1 MVNAIFQ
8 LVSNS
13 IYTSLAILGTGT
25 LIAKV
30 GVFLKTYEE
39 EKQDSYKKAFDKTM
53 ISSIEELNFCI
64 DSFKK
69 IITTSSRAGYL
80 LTDIAFG
87 NKIIQ
92 KDKSG
97 KLYIAEKSKMYSQYE
112 GTIQDLNTKVKK
124 YQEELE
130 RIKREKMNEM
140 KNKKKM
146 KYESDE
152 EKNDETTDDE
162 NIQKRFNIQKDTDDE
177 EEEFTLE
184 QK

>member
-13 IYTSLAILGTGT
+13 IYTSLAILGTGA
-25 LIAKV
+25 LISKV

-39 EKQDSYKKAFDKTM
+39 EKHDSYKKAFDKTI

-64 DSFKK
+64 DSLKK
-69 IITTSSRAGYL
+69 IVTTSSRAGYL
-80 LTDIAFG
+80 LTDLAFG
-87 NKIIQ
+87 NKVVQ

-97 KLYIAEKSKMYSQYE
+97 RLFIAEKSKMYSQYE
-112 GTIQDLNTKVKK
+112 GTIQNLHTKVKQ
-124 YQEELE
+124 YQDELE
-130 RIKREKMNEM
+130 KIKKEKMNEM

-152 EKNDETTDDE
+152 EKNDETSEDE
-162 NIQKRFNIQKDTDDE
+162 NVQKRFHTQKDTDDE
-177 EEEFTLE
+177 DEEFTLE